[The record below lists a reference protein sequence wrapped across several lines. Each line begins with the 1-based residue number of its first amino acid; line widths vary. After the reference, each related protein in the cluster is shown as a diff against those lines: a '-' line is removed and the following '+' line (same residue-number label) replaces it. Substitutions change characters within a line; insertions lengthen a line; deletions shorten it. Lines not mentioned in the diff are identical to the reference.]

1 MGFEN
6 LTTRILRGV
15 TYRRRDV
22 RHACVSATTAEVVM
36 RYSFGFLCVCALGLV
51 PLTASAQTGEAATTS
66 EPNLQESAPSA
77 EPAPEE
83 PALQLELSPAGVE
96 LVPSPPRTVDGY
108 TLEQMNVRV
117 RRAGFGLGGSGVA
130 LVIGALLVASGISGE
145 CGWGGDVPREKCDR
159 LAYAGAALAGG
170 GAAGMIA
177 TGILLG
183 VRKRD
188 RRRLQEAHY
197 GRPHRAQWDLTQSR
211 LVF

>member
-1 MGFEN
+1 MGLEN
-6 LTTRILRGV
+6 LTTRILKGV
-15 TYRRRDV
+15 TYRRRDI
-22 RHACVSATTAEVVM
+22 RRACVLATTGEVVM
-36 RYSFGFLCVCALGLV
+36 RYSLGFLCACALGLV
-51 PLTASAQTGEAATTS
+51 PLSASAQVGGAATTS
-66 EPNLQESAPSA
+66 ELNL
-77 EPAPEE
+77 EE

-96 LVPSPPRTVDGY
+96 VVPSPPRTVDGY
-108 TLEQMNVRV
+108 TLEEMNIRV

-130 LVIGALLVASGISGE
+130 FVIGAVLVASGISGE

-183 VRKRD
+183 ARKRD

-197 GRPHRAQWDLTQSR
+197 GRPHRAQWDLKQSR

>member
-1 MGFEN
+1 
-6 LTTRILRGV
+6 
-15 TYRRRDV
+15 
-22 RHACVSATTAEVVM
+22 M
-36 RYSFGFLCVCALGLV
+36 RLAVLMVLAGLV
-51 PLTASAQTGEAATTS
+51 ALPLSASAQAGEVAAPSS
-66 EPNLQESAPSA
+66 EPT
-77 EPAPEE
+77 PEE
-83 PALQLELSPAGVE
+83 PALRLELDEAGVGV
-96 LVPSPPRTVDGY
+96 VPSPPRTADGY
-108 TLEQMNVRV
+108 TLDEMNVRV

-130 LVIGALLVASGISGE
+130 FVIGGVLVASGLSGE
-145 CGWGGDVPREKCDR
+145 CGWGGDVPRERCDR

-197 GRPHRAQWDLTQSR
+197 GRPHRAQWDLAQSR